1 MNRMTPINKQL
12 ILRIGTVSLV
22 LSLVLGFF
30 SYYLAI
36 YGAERFTVGL
46 AIQTA
51 RQLIEKDGPFEGDT
65 VFTKKEA
72 EIAVKNLVIYGFF
85 DVVEI
90 YDKNWM
96 RLGEYGS
103 DASEAVHQ
111 ELGMHGS
118 LNGLVSEATHEVRYL
133 NDGRRV
139 FNVVVPLGKDGNASP
154 RGYLEALRIIPP
166 WREKQLLS
174 IAYICAV
181 IVAISTIL
189 SGLALYPF
197 IASLIR
203 DREAKS
209 KRLLKSNVL
218 LLKSLGEAVA
228 KRDGET
234 GIHNYRVTLLAV
246 RIAEAFGF
254 DVRKM
259 ESLIVGS
266 LLHDIGKIAIP
277 DHILLKSG
285 KLSEQEFEIMKTHV
299 SHGEDIVK
307 NREWLHDAHDI
318 VSGHHERWDG
328 AGYPRGLAGNQIP
341 LAARIFAVA
350 DVFDALCSKRPYKEA
365 FDYETALSIIQKG
378 SGSHFDPEVVQAFL
392 TIVYEQYQKLKR
404 SSEKEVHQ
412 DLDGCISRYLTAQL
426 S

>member
-1 MNRMTPINKQL
+1 MKPISKQL
-12 ILRIGTVSLV
+12 VLRISIVSV
-22 LSLVLGFF
+22 TLSLVLGFC

-51 RQLIEKDGPFEGDT
+51 RQLIEKDGPFQGSG
-65 VFTKKEA
+65 VLVKSEA
-72 EIAVKNLVIYGFF
+72 EKAAKNLVIYGIF

-90 YDKNWM
+90 YDKNWI

-103 DASEAVHQ
+103 EASERVHQ
-111 ELGMHGS
+111 ELGMHGAS
-118 LNGLVSEATHEVRYL
+118 AGLTLEVTQEVRYL
-133 NDGRRV
+133 RDGRRV
-139 FNVVVPLGKDGNASP
+139 FNIVVPLNDGSGNTTVP
-154 RGYLEALRIIPP
+154 KGYLEALRIIPP

-174 IAYICAV
+174 IAYICAA
-181 IVAISTIL
+181 IVAISTVL
-189 SGLALYPF
+189 AGLALYPF

-209 KRLLKSNVL
+209 NRLFKSNIL

-246 RIAEAFGF
+246 RIAEAFGYE
-254 DVRKM
+254 VNKM

-277 DHILLKSG
+277 DHILLKTG
-285 KLSEQEFEIMKTHV
+285 KLSDQEFEIMKTHV

-307 NREWLHDAHDI
+307 NRDWLHDAHDI

-328 AGYPRGLAGNQIP
+328 TGYPRGLEGKNIP

-365 FDYETALSIIQKG
+365 FDYETAISNIRDG
-378 SGSHFDPEVVQAFL
+378 SNSHFDPKVVDAFL
-392 TIVYEQYQKLKR
+392 LIAKIQYQKLM
-404 SSEKEVHQ
+404 SYSDEEIHQ
-412 DLDGCISRYLTAQL
+412 ELDSCINRYLTTLL

>member
-1 MNRMTPINKQL
+1 M
-12 ILRIGTVSLV
+12 
-22 LSLVLGFF
+22 
-30 SYYLAI
+30 
-36 YGAERFTVGL
+36 YG
-46 AIQTA
+46 I
-51 RQLIEKDGPFEGDT
+51 
-65 VFTKKEA
+65 
-72 EIAVKNLVIYGFF
+72 F

-90 YDKNWM
+90 YDKDWK

-118 LNGLVSEATHEVRYL
+118 FNGFVSDAIHEVRHL
-133 NDGRRV
+133 KDGRRV
-139 FNVVVPLGKDGNASP
+139 FNVVVPLAKGDKSNAP
-154 RGYLEALRIIPP
+154 PKGYLEALRIIPP

-181 IVAISTIL
+181 IVAISTML
-189 SGLALYPF
+189 AGLALYPF
-197 IASLIR
+197 VASLIR

-209 KRLLKSNVL
+209 KRLFKSNLL

-246 RIAEAFGF
+246 RIAETQGF
-254 DVRKM
+254 DIKKM

-285 KLSEQEFEIMKTHV
+285 KLNAQEFEIMKTHV
-299 SHGEDIVK
+299 RHGEDIVK
-307 NREWLHDAHDI
+307 NRDWLHDAYDI

-328 AGYPRGLAGNQIP
+328 SGYPRGLAGNKIP

-350 DVFDALCSKRPYKEA
+350 DVFDALCSRRPYKEA
-365 FDYETALSIIQKG
+365 FDYETALSIIKKG
-378 SGSHFDPEVVQAFL
+378 IGSHFDPEVVQVFL
-392 TIVYEQYQKLKR
+392 TIASSQYQKLMR
-404 SSEKEVHQ
+404 DSEDDIHQ
-412 DLDGCISRYLTAQL
+412 ELDDCISRYLITQL